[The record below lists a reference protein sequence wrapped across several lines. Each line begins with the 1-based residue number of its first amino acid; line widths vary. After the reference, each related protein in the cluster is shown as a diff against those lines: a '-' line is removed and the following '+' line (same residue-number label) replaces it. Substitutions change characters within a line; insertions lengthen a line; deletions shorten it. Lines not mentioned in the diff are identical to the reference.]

1 MKKILHILLISCFS
15 FTITSCTEIIVIGTA
30 GGAAYWYKDDI
41 STWYD
46 DFSKESDETVAKDD
60 QTTDST
66 ISEKTPS
73 SRSRFVSVGGKGTIL
88 TSSNGTKWTKRSSGS
103 KAKLRAVAYG
113 NDTLVVVGFSG
124 TIQIGRAHV

>member
-15 FTITSCTEIIVIGTA
+15 FTIVSCAKINSTM
-30 GGAAYWYKDDI
+30 DDI
-41 STWYD
+41 SNKYD
-46 DFSKESDETVAKDD
+46 EFSKESDETVAKDD

-73 SRSRFVSVGGKGTIL
+73 SRSLFVSVGGKGTIL

-124 TIQIGRAHV
+124 TILTSSDGAKWTKRK